1 MDDISA
7 DLTSS
12 ADWTDGRVLVVM
24 ATFNERDNVCPL
36 MEAIL
41 AADERVQ
48 VLVVDD
54 DSPDGTGQLALD
66 TAARHRRAHVLIR
79 RGRKGLG
86 SAILEGFEIAAAR
99 GFEIAF
105 NMDADFSHN
114 PADLPRLMAALE
126 PIGGRPLDLVI
137 GSRRVPGGRVVG
149 WPLSRHVSS
158 RLVGLFT
165 RLILRVP
172 VRDGSSG
179 YRGLRL
185 ALLPRLSSRPMCA
198 GYAFHEDLVWR
209 VHRAGG
215 RLMEVPICFTDRTR
229 GRSKA
234 NLAAVVEGIR
244 DLLRLAWCNLCD

>member
-1 MDDISA
+1 MDDLSA

-12 ADWTDGRVLVVM
+12 ADWPDGRVLVVM

-54 DSPDGTGQLALD
+54 DSPDGTGPLALD

-185 ALLPRLSSRPMCA
+185 ALLPRL
-198 GYAFHEDLVWR
+198 
-209 VHRAGG
+209 
-215 RLMEVPICFTDRTR
+215 
-229 GRSKA
+229 
-234 NLAAVVEGIR
+234 
-244 DLLRLAWCNLCD
+244 